1 MMVKFNMSVDEC
13 IEQYR
18 KLSKK
23 IFKQWHVVGRFS
35 GGFGTVKKFSSR
47 NLRKVLLNHV
57 ISPSLEGQDVE
68 ATEYLMEQVDRHPNL
83 MW

>member
-13 IEQYR
+13 IKQYR

-57 ISPSLEGQDVE
+57 ISPSLEGHDVE